1 MYKKYISPKAIPAH
15 ALPEHTW
22 RCLLASILL
31 EQPKTDDTWLYR
43 IALDMLF
50 TAECTCT
57 LHTLND
63 MLQNRLEPQRYCMD
77 IGKLVSEQLSAAKRL
92 LNADGYTVTIEKKG
106 NDTPAAI
113 YPRYL
118 TLAIIQLL
126 RTVSQTSK
134 NIRILVD
141 IPAFSFCIQG
151 KFNTASLALPR
162 AVAAIHGGR
171 VLQTDRTAIL
181 QFSPLKQNAAYPCQ
195 PSASVDDIL
204 QNPLSA
210 VNTAFSHLVPRPP
223 E

>member
-1 MYKKYISPKAIPAH
+1 MRKKYISPKAVSIH
-15 ALPEHTW
+15 SLPEYTW
-22 RCLLASILL
+22 RCLLACILL
-31 EQPKTDDTWLYR
+31 EQPKTNDTWLYR
-43 IALDMLF
+43 AALQTLF
-50 TAECTCT
+50 TAECACA
-57 LHTLND
+57 LNTLNNIR
-63 MLQNRLEPQRYCMD
+63 QNRLEPQRYLVD
-77 IGKLVSEQLSAAKRL
+77 IDQLVSGQLFAAKRL

-126 RTVSQTSK
+126 HTVSQTSK

-141 IPAFSFCIQG
+141 ISAFSFCIQG

-204 QNPLSA
+204 RNPLSA
-210 VNTAFSHLVPRPP
+210 VNTAFSHLLPHHP